1 MPLSEAP
8 TIVNRPGGVQESSLH
23 RPFGA
28 PPPLKEA
35 TLARRKAMQ
44 DGLVQRLVKKF
55 ASNDRVKRQLVAGEV
70 HEFFE
75 KAGYGAKLGPADLQ
89 RLEANV
95 RAAVA
100 AADPNATD
108 SFLADRAHKNELQ
121 MVRSHDIRT
130 VDLQPG
136 TIADL
141 QGVANWNA
149 VSKYRAGFNKT
160 AQLQEEEKRQAGVE
174 AMRVN
179 LAHQRSHMAAM
190 KRAKVEERA
199 REQAA
204 SERLQ
209 AEYKADMERE
219 KAKADEK
226 ARHIPTPP
234 SRQPPRARPHRHPH
248 SGPLLDPSCRS
259 GSSRRRAP
267 SRSASGRRGGRS
279 SSGSKN
285 WRSASSS
292 GCSPRSNRRALAP
305 PPPSRSLERHRPVL
319 WPPQTSHAPHAHVYT
334 GGAPEAD

>member
-44 DGLVQRLVKKF
+44 DALVQRLVKKF

-190 KRAKVEERA
+190 KRAKAEERA

-226 ARHIPTPP
+226 ARRPPTPYARAIRLRHSP
-234 SRQPPRARPHRHPH
+234 ASRPVPGHAPTAILTPTPFPPPR
-248 SGPLLDPSCRS
+248 RS
-259 GSSRRRAP
+259 VSSRRRAP
-267 SRSASGRRGGRS
+267 SRSASGRRGGLS

-292 GCSPRSNRRALAP
+292 GCSPRSNRRSA
-305 PPPSRSLERHRPVL
+305 RS
-319 WPPQTSHAPHAHVYT
+319 
-334 GGAPEAD
+334 